1 MVTVHN
7 KVDAGNIVFT
17 INTLI
22 YPLAVIMKTAYNYTD
37 NFYIFLDYINDGIIE
52 VQIKSKECIDIAELE
67 SLVGD
72 FYNELLN
79 QNIRLDIQKNTSNL
93 RQLILGRALYTEC
106 IENKEIEL
114 IKDTQ
119 LDTTNVEIIINE
131 DYNSDLY
138 QISAPWTSKMEYKGD
153 D

>member
-1 MVTVHN
+1 MVTVQN
-7 KVDAGNIVFT
+7 KVDVGNIVFT

-52 VQIKSKECIDIAELE
+52 AQIKPKESVDIAELE

-106 IENKEIEL
+106 IEIKENEL
-114 IKDTQ
+114 TKDTQ
-119 LDTTNVEIIINE
+119 LDTTNVEISINE

>member
-1 MVTVHN
+1 MVTVQN

-17 INTLI
+17 INTMI

-52 VQIKSKECIDIAELE
+52 VQIKSKESIDIAELE

-79 QNIRLDIQKNTSNL
+79 QNIRLDIQKNAGNL

-114 IKDTQ
+114 TKAKDTQ
-119 LDTTNVEIIINE
+119 LDTTNVEISINE
-131 DYNSDLY
+131 DYYSDLY
-138 QISAPWTSKMEYKGD
+138 QISAPWDE
-153 D
+153 